1 MEKDKLQTI
10 VELNREKLL
19 DILLN
24 VGCSNWEAAQFAI
37 EEYFI
42 DEPCGDYDYH
52 NYKKHFTNRYLK
64 DETYDGKLRYRFGTA
79 LNEVFYHL
87 FDVQISKG
95 YIAIKKAVYK
105 KMDELKEKN
114 ELWSINYTIDFED
127 WCSIWSEDFT
137 EGDDEIVDI
146 NWVIKKNKKEL
157 VGS

>member
-1 MEKDKLQTI
+1 MDSNKLQTI

-19 DILLN
+19 EILLH
-24 VGCSNWEAAQFAI
+24 VGCSNWEATQFAI

-42 DEPCGDYDYH
+42 GEPCGDYDYH
-52 NYKKHFTNRYLK
+52 NYKKHFTIRYLK
-64 DETYDGKLRYRFGTA
+64 EEYADGKLHHRFGTA

-105 KMDELKEKN
+105 KMDELKEN
-114 ELWSINYTIDFED
+114 DQLWSIDYVANFED
-127 WCSIWSEDFT
+127 WCSAWTQEFC

-146 NWVIKKNKKEL
+146 NWVIKKKNKD
-157 VGS
+157 